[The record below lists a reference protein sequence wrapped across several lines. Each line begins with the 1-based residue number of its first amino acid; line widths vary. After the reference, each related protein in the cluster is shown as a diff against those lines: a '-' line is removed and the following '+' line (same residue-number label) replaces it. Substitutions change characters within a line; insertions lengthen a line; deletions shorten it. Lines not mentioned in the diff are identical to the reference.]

1 MRIAGAIVLCLAV
14 LAVPVAS
21 GQIPVGAKA
30 PELKAGEWINVDD
43 PMKLSDLKGMVV
55 VLYFWVSFHSG
66 GERLIGYMTAIES
79 NPGLGRRQ
87 GVAVIGVTDADRK
100 RTEPTLNKEKV
111 FFPVA
116 VGSESYKDYQINV
129 FPSVVV
135 IDPEGKVAF
144 AGTPTNL
151 NEFVQ
156 KVIEIV
162 QKSPPTKTHPLESP
176 KVYKQLD
183 AARDAMREGSYRTA
197 YKQASE
203 AFETAITGDTLKTRC
218 EDFLDQLEA
227 LARDQVA
234 RIDPLIEQ
242 KKYADAV
249 KILRETARDFKGTV
263 AARTAA
269 RRLEALRGDYSE
281 VAELLKGQ
289 EKENEARERLFA
301 AQEMLR
307 DRDIGPSY
315 EEMDKIAREFAGTE
329 AADAA
334 KRIMGRMEKQEAMA
348 SVIRNHMA
356 SKDCEAWLSQ
366 ARSYIRS
373 RRNLDKARQLLH
385 DIIRKYPRT
394 SYADEAA
401 EELSKLR

>member
-1 MRIAGAIVLCLAV
+1 MRIAGAVALCLAV
-14 LAVPVAS
+14 LAVPFAS
-21 GQIPVGAKA
+21 GEIPVGAKA
-30 PELKAGEWINVDD
+30 PELKAGEWMNVDD

-79 NPGLGRRQ
+79 NPGLGRQQ

-116 VGSESYKDYQINV
+116 VGSESHKDYQISR
-129 FPSVVV
+129 FPSIVV
-135 IDPEGKVAF
+135 IDPEGKVAY
-144 AGTPTNL
+144 AGTPSSVEEL
-151 NEFVQ
+151 VKKVVEVVQ
-156 KVIEIV
+156 
-162 QKSPPTKTHPLESP
+162 QHPPTKTHPLEAP
-176 KVYKQLD
+176 KIYKQLD
-183 AARDAMREGSYRTA
+183 AAREALIEGSYRTA

-227 LARDQVA
+227 LARDRVA
-234 RIDPLIEQ
+234 RVDPLVEQ
-242 KKYADAV
+242 KKFSEAV
-249 KILRETARDFKGTV
+249 KILRDTSRDFKGTV

-269 RRLEALRGDYSE
+269 RRLEALRGDFTE

-289 EKENEARERLFA
+289 EKENEARERLFG
-301 AQEMLR
+301 AQQLLR
-307 DRDIGPSY
+307 ERDIGEAY
-315 EEMDKIAREFAGTE
+315 EEMDKIAKEFPGTE
-329 AADAA
+329 TADAA
-334 KRIMGRMEKQEAMA
+334 KRIMGRMEKHEAMS

-356 SKDCEAWLSQ
+356 AQDCEAWLSQ

-394 SYADEAA
+394 SYADQAA